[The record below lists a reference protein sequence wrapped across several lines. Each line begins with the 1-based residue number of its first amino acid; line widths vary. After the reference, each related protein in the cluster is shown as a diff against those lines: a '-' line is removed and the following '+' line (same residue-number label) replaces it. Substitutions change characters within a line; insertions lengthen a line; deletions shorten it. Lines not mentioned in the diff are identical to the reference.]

1 MGQKWVMK
9 VMYGSTMGQVSHMWV
24 MWGHL
29 WATHESAMVQMGHNM
44 GQPWVTCGSTVGQ
57 PWIMWVTYGIM
68 YWSTMGRVGHAKR
81 TLVIETPGYSGP
93 LPFRNEGP

>member
-1 MGQKWVMK
+1 MGPTWVNHWSCWPYMGQPII
-9 VMYGSTMGQVSHMWV
+9 
-24 MWGHL
+24 
-29 WATHESAMVQMGHNM
+29 QMGHNM

-57 PWIMWVTYGIM
+57 PWIMWVTYGVM
-68 YWSTMGRVGHAKR
+68 YWSTMGRIGYTKR

>member
-1 MGQKWVMK
+1 MGHKSHVWVNHGSSESHVGHVGSFMGHTW
-9 VMYGSTMGQVSHMWV
+9 VSHGSYGSYM
-24 MWGHL
+24 
-29 WATHESAMVQMGHNM
+29 
-44 GQPWVTCGSTVGQ
+44 GQ